1 MKLQVFFKSSKQI
14 FISRGEIL
22 ISNFPKLYQN
32 ILHELRKAGKSVN
45 LLLTT
50 YKARRTYQIFKTDN
64 RLSESIY
71 VLQTRIFLYHTINE
85 FVSHFLS

>member
-14 FISRGEIL
+14 FISRRQIL

-32 ILHELRKAGKSVN
+32 ILHELRKADKSVN
-45 LLLTT
+45 LSLTT

-71 VLQTRIFLYHTINE
+71 VLQTRIFLYHTINK
-85 FVSHFLS
+85 FVPHFLS

>member
-14 FISRGEIL
+14 FISREQIL

-32 ILHELRKAGKSVN
+32 ILHELRKADKSVN

-64 RLSESIY
+64 RLSEPIY
-71 VLQTRIFLYHTINE
+71 VFFKKEYFYIIP
-85 FVSHFLS
+85 

>member
-14 FISRGEIL
+14 VISRGQIL

-32 ILHELRKAGKSVN
+32 ILHELRKADKSVN

-64 RLSESIY
+64 RLSEPIY
-71 VLQTRIFLYHTINE
+71 VFFKKEYFYIIP
-85 FVSHFLS
+85 